1 MMRPVRLE
9 DVSMVRLFVAFALL
23 VSLAAPAFACQ
34 WNSAGN
40 SQNTEQSARASHH
53 GTAQD
58 RS

>member
-1 MMRPVRLE
+1 MIRPIRLE

-23 VSLAAPAFACQ
+23 VSLAAPAFACE

-40 SQNTEQSARASHH
+40 SNNTEQAASASQH
-53 GTAQD
+53 GTAQG